1 MAPEI
6 SASKR
11 LAAFRQQLKEQNLD
25 GFIIPRADEHQG
37 EYVPAHADR
46 LAWLTG
52 FTGSAGNAVILQN
65 RAALFVDGR
74 YTLQVLNEADESHY
88 DFPSFTEE
96 PPAKWITKH
105 IPAGAKL
112 GYDPWLHTPHQV
124 TRIKTACAKADA
136 ELVACTENPVDAIW
150 SDQPPPPVSP
160 AVPLGIEFTGR
171 TSREKRNDIG
181 KQLQAE
187 KLDAAVLA
195 APDSISWLLNMR
207 GADVPYSP
215 LVLCFALIH
224 SDGDVDLFIDPQK
237 ITAELSAAL
246 DGGVKIRSRKEM
258 ADALD
263 TVGRAE
269 KSVSLD
275 PNGVPT
281 WIQDRLNQ
289 AGASV
294 VFANDPCQLPKA
306 LKNDTEL
313 NGIRDAHHRDGAALT
328 QFLAWLAKAAPE
340 GNVTEIS
347 AADKLEQFRS
357 ANASF
362 QGLSFTTISGSGP
375 NGAIVHYRV
384 TPESNRPLEL
394 GSLYLVDSGAQYPDG
409 TTDVTRTI
417 AIGKP
422 SDEMRNR
429 FTLVLQG
436 HIALAHATFPKGTTG
451 SQLDPLARRAL
462 WAAGLDYDH
471 GTGHG
476 VGHYLSVHEGPQRI
490 SKAGNTVALQPGM
503 VISNE
508 PGYYKTDA
516 YGIRIENLQAV
527 CTVDTPVNGE
537 KELLGFEALT
547 LAPIDLALVDTA
559 ILTAEETEW
568 LNAYH
573 ARVKAEIGPLVDD
586 ATRIW
591 LETAAKPIS

>member
-1 MAPEI
+1 
-6 SASKR
+6 
-11 LAAFRQQLKEQNLD
+11 
-25 GFIIPRADEHQG
+25 
-37 EYVPAHADR
+37 
-46 LAWLTG
+46 
-52 FTGSAGNAVILQN
+52 
-65 RAALFVDGR
+65 
-74 YTLQVLNEADESHY
+74 
-88 DFPSFTEE
+88 
-96 PPAKWITKH
+96 
-105 IPAGAKL
+105 
-112 GYDPWLHTPHQV
+112 
-124 TRIKTACAKADA
+124 
-136 ELVACTENPVDAIW
+136 
-150 SDQPPPPVSP
+150 
-160 AVPLGIEFTGR
+160 
-171 TSREKRNDIG
+171 
-181 KQLQAE
+181 
-187 KLDAAVLA
+187 
-195 APDSISWLLNMR
+195 
-207 GADVPYSP
+207 
-215 LVLCFALIH
+215 
-224 SDGDVDLFIDPQK
+224 
-237 ITAELSAAL
+237 
-246 DGGVKIRSRKEM
+246 
-258 ADALD
+258 
-263 TVGRAE
+263 
-269 KSVSLD
+269 
-275 PNGVPT
+275 
-281 WIQDRLNQ
+281 
-289 AGASV
+289 
-294 VFANDPCQLPKA
+294 
-306 LKNDTEL
+306 
-313 NGIRDAHHRDGAALT
+313 
-328 QFLAWLAKAAPE
+328 
-340 GNVTEIS
+340 
-347 AADKLEQFRS
+347 
-357 ANASF
+357 
-362 QGLSFTTISGSGP
+362 
-375 NGAIVHYRV
+375 
-384 TPESNRPLEL
+384 L

>member
-1 MAPEI
+1 MPQTLLTE
-6 SASKR
+6 R
-11 LAAFRQQLKEQNLD
+11 LVAFREQLRDQGLD
-25 GFIIPRADEHQG
+25 GFIVPRADEHQG
-37 EYVPAHADR
+37 EYVPEHADR
-46 LAWLTG
+46 LAWMTG
-52 FTGSAGNAVILQN
+52 FTGSAGNAVILQD

-74 YTLQVLNEADESHY
+74 YTLQVRNESDETHY

-96 PPAKWITKH
+96 PPAKWIAKH
-105 IPAGAKL
+105 ISAGAKL

-124 TRIKTACAKADA
+124 ARFKNACAKADA
-136 ELVACTENPVDAIW
+136 ELVASAENPVDAIW
-150 SDQPPPPVSP
+150 SDQPPPPISP
-160 AVPLGIEFTGR
+160 AVPLGVEFTGR
-171 TSREKRNDIG
+171 TSLKKRNDIG
-181 KQLQAE
+181 KKLQAE
-187 KLDAAVLA
+187 KLDATVLA
-195 APDSISWLLNMR
+195 APDSIAWLLNMR

-224 SDGDVDLFIDPQK
+224 SDGTIELFIDQQK
-237 ITAELSAAL
+237 ITEELSAAW
-246 DGGVKIRSRKEM
+246 DDSIKIRTRNEM
-258 ADALD
+258 ADTLY
-263 TVGRAE
+263 TLGRAE

-275 PNGVPT
+275 PNGVPA

-289 AGASV
+289 AGV
-294 VFANDPCQLPKA
+294 NIVFADDPCQLPKA
-306 LKNDTEL
+306 IKNDIEM
-313 NGIRDAHHRDGAALT
+313 NGIRNAHHRDGAALT
-328 QFLAWLAKAAPE
+328 QFLAWLAKAALD
-340 GNVTEIS
+340 GDVTEIS
-347 AADKLEQFRS
+347 AADRLEQFRS
-357 ANASF
+357 AHETF
-362 QGLSFTTISGSGP
+362 RGLSFTTISGSGP

-384 TPESNRPLEL
+384 TPDSNRSLES

-417 AIGKP
+417 AIGQP

-436 HIALAHATFPKGTTG
+436 HIALARATFPKGTTG

-462 WAAGLDYDH
+462 WAAGLDYEH

-490 SKAGNTVALQPGM
+490 SKAGNTVALQAGM

-527 CTVDTPVNGE
+527 CSIDTPEKGE
-537 KELLGFEALT
+537 KDLLGFEVLT
-547 LAPIDLALVDTA
+547 LAPIDLALVETA
-559 ILTAEETEW
+559 ILTAEEIEW

-586 ATRIW
+586 ATRAW
-591 LETAAKPIS
+591 LETATQVIG

>member
-1 MAPEI
+1 VPQTLLTE
-6 SASKR
+6 R
-11 LAAFRQQLKEQNLD
+11 LVAFREQLRDQGLD
-25 GFIIPRADEHQG
+25 GFIVPRADEHQG
-37 EYVPAHADR
+37 EYVPEHADR
-46 LAWLTG
+46 LAWMTG
-52 FTGSAGNAVILQN
+52 FTGSAGNAVILQD

-74 YTLQVLNEADESHY
+74 YTLQVRNESDETHY

-96 PPAKWITKH
+96 PPAKWIAKH
-105 IPAGAKL
+105 ISAGAKL

-124 TRIKTACAKADA
+124 ARFKNACAKADA
-136 ELVACTENPVDAIW
+136 ELVASAENPVDAIW
-150 SDQPPPPVSP
+150 SDQPPPPISP
-160 AVPLGIEFTGR
+160 AVPLGVEFTGR
-171 TSREKRNDIG
+171 TSLKKRNDIG
-181 KQLQAE
+181 KKLQAE
-187 KLDAAVLA
+187 KLDATVLA
-195 APDSISWLLNMR
+195 APDSIAWLLNMR

-224 SDGDVDLFIDPQK
+224 SDGTIELFIDQQK
-237 ITAELSAAL
+237 ITEELSAAW
-246 DGGVKIRSRKEM
+246 DDSIKIRTRNEM
-258 ADALD
+258 ADTLY
-263 TVGRAE
+263 TLGRAE

-275 PNGVPT
+275 PNGVPA

-289 AGASV
+289 AGV
-294 VFANDPCQLPKA
+294 NIVFADDPCQLPKA
-306 LKNDTEL
+306 IKNDIEM
-313 NGIRDAHHRDGAALT
+313 NGIRNAHHRDGAALT
-328 QFLAWLAKAAPE
+328 QFLAWLAKAALD
-340 GNVTEIS
+340 GDVTEIS
-347 AADKLEQFRS
+347 AADRLEQFRS
-357 ANASF
+357 AHETF
-362 QGLSFTTISGSGP
+362 RGLSFTTISGSGP

-384 TPESNRPLEL
+384 TPDSNRSLES

-417 AIGKP
+417 AIGQP

-436 HIALAHATFPKGTTG
+436 HIALARATFPKGTTG

-462 WAAGLDYDH
+462 WAAGLDYEH

-490 SKAGNTVALQPGM
+490 SKAGNTVALQAGM

-527 CTVDTPVNGE
+527 CSIDTPEKGE
-537 KELLGFEALT
+537 KDLLGFEVLT
-547 LAPIDLALVDTA
+547 LAPIDLALVETA
-559 ILTAEETEW
+559 ILTAEEIEW

-586 ATRIW
+586 ATRAW
-591 LETAAKPIS
+591 LETATQVIG